1 MASQYSLLR
10 NYGEYVSPYNLDLIA
25 QSMGYM
31 QQKVDTNRE
40 MLNQYAD
47 SLLNVDI
54 IKPQDR
60 EYLQS
65 RLQGLIQDVN
75 DAYRGSNLASGGV
88 ARQIKS
94 YIGQA
99 MDERVL
105 NAVAGTREFR
115 KLQKTIEDIKLNDPE
130 KYSPVNEGMAYMPA
144 IAWIEDGKVG
154 SRLQPLHYTPYYD
167 YSDEVDGMMKQ
178 AVGNRKAKKVYSFP
192 SGQRDGDMIVTTID
206 SYTPEEIIEDITPSL
221 SQRALAQINLEG
233 QYMALTNPGL
243 FNQATTADFVKRYT
257 DVYDKKERALL
268 GEIKNAAGDQNK
280 LVGLNARLSALR
292 AHRQKFVDEANS
304 FIGQSYDPARAGAFI
319 VRNEFLNG
327 VANRWSYD
335 NSYSEMAVDDAYFK
349 RREADRA
356 DANLEIARKNLE
368 LRAKEL
374 EIKAAEAAG
383 KTGKTGDKDANGI
396 PTGSPG
402 TVVTIAS
409 NVEKEVG
416 SVEDFYERYG
426 INENNKTGSL
436 AKIKN
441 SMTVENI
448 QAIDDDI
455 DIHPERYADC
465 QTEADKYYKYFLN
478 NGGASSPMIAD
489 KEEYLRFVG
498 YYNKE
503 VRYNNISG
511 QAEKA
516 WDNFLNAPSSEN
528 NNFSVWEQTL
538 INIAKGNEGLIGF
551 GRGLDIW
558 TDRGIMNASEVI
570 GSTGMIPIGGRMMS
584 AIDVLKVSSLAGL
597 IAEFSG
603 NIIPGTRSAQNE
615 YKEKLL
621 LNELNKLMGTNMSIE
636 QLQIAKSRKRKS
648 TILVS
653 PTAGAANVNYND
665 SINYPDERMNALHD
679 IINRAITDNRAAVG
693 HKWGNYSIKKLI
705 NDAYSEYE
713 NVYDTTKDQ
722 WGMRAYT
729 LTRDQDEVT
738 YDKML
743 NIYTHNGGNKKG
755 LVNLSATLDDEGQ
768 AWIIGNYEVNHA
780 GPRKDMEYGGGQN
793 RIAVRYKDL
802 LDNGIPVYR
811 SSDEIQAQHYK
822 SPAPVSVSFPSDTNK
837 DYGRFMYN
845 NFPELPYASKTDAIN
860 FALSTNLIGQ
870 FSKRNDPIVYY
881 SDGKNYADVRQTLN
895 SADNGRMIEEKA
907 FFMAAMDNA
916 DLFKVSVD
924 GTKGNGKFVEVS
936 IYDKDNMD
944 EPLVTYE
951 EPNLAYVDR
960 VAELMQVC
968 PQVFYIRAIDR
979 ILSKEYQNF
988 SMPESEGYRT
998 ADMQAILSVGKV
1010 AADMDANINKYLKI
1024 KEE

>member
-60 EYLQS
+60 EYIQS

-144 IAWIEDGKVG
+144 MAWMEDGKVG

-280 LVGLNARLSALR
+280 LAGLNARLGALR
-292 AHRQKFVDEANS
+292 ARRQKFVDEANS

-383 KTGKTGDKDANGI
+383 KSGKTGDKDENGI
-396 PTGSPG
+396 PAGSPG

-441 SMTVENI
+441 SMTADNI
-448 QAIDDDI
+448 QAINDDI
-455 DIHPERYADC
+455 ELNPQKYADC

-516 WDNFLNAPSSEN
+516 WDDFLNVPSSKN
-528 NNFSVWEQTL
+528 DNLSVIEQ
-538 INIAKGNEGLIGF
+538 NILDIADGTEGLIGN

-558 TDRGIMNASEVI
+558 TDYGVINAGDIADAIKVDKDYTLS
-570 GSTGMIPIGGRMMS
+570 IGGEPMR
-584 AIDVLKVSSLAGL
+584 AIDVLKLSALSAM
-597 IAEFSG
+597 IAEFNSSDFSRKSS
-603 NIIPGTRSAQNE
+603 NIHL
-615 YKEKLL
+615 EKLIL
-621 LNELNKLMGTNMSIE
+621 KEINSIAGTNYTQK
-636 QLQIAKSRKRKS
+636 QLEGVK
-648 TILVS
+648 
-653 PTAGAANVNYND
+653 AGAYAGVGPTSIRHGLND
-665 SINYPDERMNALHD
+665 KDRAIFD
-679 IINRAITDNRAAVG
+679 IIFHAQTEAGVLFGRE
-693 HKWGNYSIKKLI
+693 WGNYSVKKLI
-705 NDAYSEYE
+705 QDAYSAYE

-729 LTRDQDEVT
+729 LTRDQDEAT

-768 AWIIGNYEVNHA
+768 AWIIGNYEVNYA
-780 GPRKDMEYGGGQN
+780 GPRKDIEYGGGQN

-802 LDNGIPVYR
+802 IDNGIPVYR

-822 SPAPVSVSFPSDTNK
+822 SPAPVPVSFPSDTNK

-881 SDGKNYADVRQTLN
+881 SDGKSYADVRQTLN

-916 DLFKVSVD
+916 DLFKVSID
-924 GTKGNGKFVEVS
+924 GTKGNGNFVEVS

-944 EPLVTYE
+944 KPLVTYE
-951 EPNLAYVDR
+951 ESNLAYVDR
-960 VAELMQVC
+960 VAELLQVC
-968 PQVFYIRAIDR
+968 PQVFYVRAIER
-979 ILSKEYQNF
+979 TLNKEYQNF
-988 SMPESEGYRT
+988 SIPESEGYRT

-1010 AADMDANINKYLKI
+1010 AADMDANINKFLKI

>member
-144 IAWIEDGKVG
+144 MAWMEDGKVG

-268 GEIKNAAGDQNK
+268 GEIKNSAGDQNK
-280 LVGLNARLSALR
+280 LAGLNARLGALR
-292 AHRQKFVDEANS
+292 AHRQKFVDEASS

-349 RREADRA
+349 RRDADRA
-356 DANLEIARKNLE
+356 DAYLEIARKN
-368 LRAKEL
+368 L

-383 KTGKTGDKDANGI
+383 KSGKTSDNGENGI
-396 PTGSPG
+396 PAGSPG

-441 SMTVENI
+441 SMTADNI
-448 QAIDDDI
+448 QAINDDI
-455 DIHPERYADC
+455 ELNPQKYADC

-511 QAEKA
+511 QADKA
-516 WDNFLNAPSSEN
+516 WDDILNIISQDDERYTV
-528 NNFSVWEQTL
+528 FEKMLVD
-538 INIAKGNEGLIGF
+538 IASGRKNSGLLQN
-551 GRGLDIW
+551 GRGLD
-558 TDRGIMNASEVI
+558 V
-570 GSTGMIPIGGRMMS
+570 
-584 AIDVLKVSSLAGL
+584 
-597 IAEFSG
+597 
-603 NIIPGTRSAQNE
+603 
-615 YKEKLL
+615 
-621 LNELNKLMGTNMSIE
+621 
-636 QLQIAKSRKRKS
+636 
-648 TILVS
+648 
-653 PTAGAANVNYND
+653 
-665 SINYPDERMNALHD
+665 
-679 IINRAITDNRAAVG
+679 ITDNGIFNAEDILKMDSVSIGGKKMTPIEALKLSALSGMIGELTNNIYLLTTGSKNLFFEKKLLREMYKIMGVELSESAVNLARESSRSADAPFNLLPDSWGG
-693 HKWGNYSIKKLI
+693 HAIDFGDKRKNVLFDIISYGVFQSKRLLSREWGNYPVKQLFE
-705 NDAYSEYE
+705 DAYAAYE

-729 LTRDQDEVT
+729 LTRDQDEDT
-738 YDKML
+738 YDEML
-743 NIYTHNGGNKKG
+743 NIYAHNGGNKKG
-755 LVNLSATLDDEGQ
+755 LVNLSATIDEEGQ
-768 AWIIGNYEVNHA
+768 AWIIGNYEKQNTLGIEH
-780 GPRKDMEYGGGQN
+780 GGEQN

-822 SPAPVSVSFPSDTNK
+822 SPAPVPVSFPSDTNK

-881 SDGKNYADVRQTLN
+881 SDGKSYADVRRTLN

-907 FFMAAMDNA
+907 FYMAAMDNA
-916 DLFKVSVD
+916 DLFKVSID
-924 GTKGNGKFVEVS
+924 GTKGNGNFVEVS

-944 EPLVTYE
+944 KPLVTYE
-951 EPNLAYVDR
+951 ESNLAYVDR
-960 VAELMQVC
+960 VAELIQVC
-968 PQVFYIRAIDR
+968 PQVFYVRAIDR
-979 ILSKEYQNF
+979 ILNKEYQNF
-988 SMPESEGYRT
+988 SIPESEGYRT

>member
-144 IAWIEDGKVG
+144 MAWMEDGKVG

-167 YSDEVDGMMKQ
+167 YSEEVDGMMKQ
-178 AVGNRKAKKVYSFP
+178 AVSNRKAKKVYSFP

-280 LVGLNARLSALR
+280 LAGLNARLGALR

-335 NSYSEMAVDDAYFK
+335 NSYSEMAVDEAYLK

-383 KTGKTGDKDANGI
+383 KTGKTGDKDGNGI
-396 PTGSPG
+396 PAGSPG

-416 SVEDFYERYG
+416 SVEDFYEKYG

-441 SMTVENI
+441 SMTADNI
-448 QAIDDDI
+448 QAINDDI
-455 DIHPERYADC
+455 ELNPQKYADC

-516 WDNFLNAPSSEN
+516 WDNFLNAPSSKN
-528 NNFSVWEQTL
+528 DNFSIFEQ
-538 INIAKGNEGLIGF
+538 NILDIADGTEGLIGN
-551 GRGLDIW
+551 GRGLDVW
-558 TDRGIMNASEVI
+558 TDDGIINAVDI
-570 GSTGMIPIGGRMMS
+570 AHAVKNDKDFALNLGGKPMR
-584 AIDVLKVSSLAGL
+584 AIDVLKVSALAGMIVDNL
-597 IAEFSG
+597 TH
-603 NIIPGTRSAQNE
+603 IPNNSKRPKNE
-615 YKEKLL
+615 YKEKLIL
-621 LNELNKLMGTNMSIE
+621 KELNKLMGTNMTFE
-636 QLQIAKSRKRKS
+636 QLQIAKERFRIVPFEKVTNTYHKN
-648 TILVS
+648 IIDY
-653 PTAGAANVNYND
+653 G
-665 SINYPDERMNALHD
+665 DESMNALHD
-679 IINRAITDNRAAVG
+679 IITSNVSRINLPYR
-693 HKWGNYSIKKLI
+693 KWENYSVKKLFE
-705 NDAYSEYE
+705 DAYAAYE

-729 LTRDQDEVT
+729 LTRDQDEAM

-755 LVNLSATLDDEGQ
+755 LVNLSATLDEEGQ
-768 AWIIGNYEVNHA
+768 AWLIGNYEKQNTLGIEH
-780 GPRKDMEYGGGQN
+780 GGEQN

-802 LDNGIPVYR
+802 LDNGITVYR

-822 SPAPVSVSFPSDTNK
+822 SPAPVPVSFPSDTNK

-881 SDGKNYADVRQTLN
+881 SDGKSYADVRQTLN

-907 FFMAAMDNA
+907 FYMAAMDNA
-916 DLFKVSVD
+916 DLFKVFVD
-924 GTKGNGKFVEVS
+924 GTKGNGEFVEVS

-944 EPLVTYE
+944 KPLITYE

-979 ILSKEYQNF
+979 ILNKEYQNF
-988 SMPESEGYRT
+988 SIPESEGYRT

>member
-144 IAWIEDGKVG
+144 MAWMEDGKVG

-280 LVGLNARLSALR
+280 LAGLNARLGALR
-292 AHRQKFVDEANS
+292 ARRQKFVDEANS

-335 NSYSEMAVDDAYFK
+335 NSYSEMAVDEAYLK

-383 KTGKTGDKDANGI
+383 KSGKTGDKDENGI
-396 PTGSPG
+396 PAGSPG

-441 SMTVENI
+441 SMTAENI
-448 QAIDDDI
+448 QAINDDI
-455 DIHPERYADC
+455 ELNPQKYADC

-478 NGGASSPMIAD
+478 NGGAASPMIAD

-516 WDNFLNAPSSEN
+516 WDDILNAPSSEN
-528 NNFSVWEQTL
+528 RNRSVLEQTL
-538 INIAKGNEGLIGF
+538 INIASGKEGLIGN
-551 GRGLDIW
+551 GRGLDVW
-558 TDRGIMNASEVI
+558 TDFGISNAQDLLEYDASK
-570 GSTGMIPIGGRMMS
+570 IGGNDVFNE
-584 AIDVLKVSSLAGL
+584 DVLKLSA
-597 IAEFSG
+597 IASMIG
-603 NIIPGTRSAQNE
+603 
-615 YKEKLL
+615 
-621 LNELNKLMGTNMSIE
+621 ELMHRHSE
-636 QLQIAKSRKRKS
+636 KSRNPEFERALLKEFNKTYAKFVDEDDVPPTITIEDLQDIKSGVFKTGLYEYTGSRKDKS
-648 TILVS
+648 NQKL
-653 PTAGAANVNYND
+653 
-665 SINYPDERMNALHD
+665 ALMDLLAHGISKSYD
-679 IINRAITDNRAAVG
+679 IFSRE
-693 HKWGNYSIKKLI
+693 WGNYSVKQLFE
-705 NDAYSEYE
+705 DAYAAYE

-729 LTRDQDEVT
+729 LTRDQDEAT
-738 YDKML
+738 YDEML

-755 LVNLSATLDDEGQ
+755 LVNLSVTLDDEGQ
-768 AWIIGNYEVNHA
+768 AWIIGNYEKQNTLGIEH
-780 GPRKDMEYGGGQN
+780 GGEQN
-793 RIAVRYKDL
+793 RVAVRYKDL
-802 LDNGIPVYR
+802 IDNGIPVYR
-811 SSDEIQAQHYK
+811 SSDEIQAQYYK
-822 SPAPVSVSFPSDTNK
+822 SPAPVPVSFPSDTNK

-881 SDGKNYADVRQTLN
+881 SDGKSYADVRRTLN

-907 FFMAAMDNA
+907 FYMAAMDNA
-916 DLFKVSVD
+916 DLFKVSID
-924 GTKGNGKFVEVS
+924 GTKGNGDFVEVS

-944 EPLVTYE
+944 KPLVTYE
-951 EPNLAYVDR
+951 ESNLTYVDR

-979 ILSKEYQNF
+979 ILNKEYQNF
-988 SMPESEGYRT
+988 SIPESEGYRT

-1024 KEE
+1024 REE

>member
-144 IAWIEDGKVG
+144 MAWMEDGKVG

-221 SQRALAQINLEG
+221 SQMALAQINLEG

-280 LVGLNARLSALR
+280 LAGLNARLGALR

-383 KTGKTGDKDANGI
+383 KSGKTGDKDENGI
-396 PTGSPG
+396 PAGSPG

-441 SMTVENI
+441 SMTAENI
-448 QAIDDDI
+448 QAINDDI
-455 DIHPERYADC
+455 ELNPQKYADC

-516 WDNFLNAPSSEN
+516 WDDFLNAPSSEN
-528 NNFSVWEQTL
+528 PNFSVWEQTL
-538 INIAKGNEGLIGF
+538 IDIAKEGEGLMGF

-558 TDRGIMNASEVI
+558 TDRGIMNADEVI

-597 IAEFSG
+597 IGEFSG
-603 NIIPGTRSAQNE
+603 NIIPGTRGAQNE
-615 YKEKLL
+615 YKEKLI
-621 LNELNKLMGTNMSIE
+621 LNEINKLMGTDMTIE
-636 QLQIAKSRKRKS
+636 QLQVAKRRSRIA
-648 TILVS
+648 TVYS
-653 PTAGAANVNYND
+653 PSAVGGSNQGYLDYNID
-665 SINYPDERMNALHD
+665 YGDTKMNALHD
-679 IINRAITDNRAAVG
+679 IINHAILKSRSAFG
-693 HKWGNYSIKKLI
+693 HEWGNYSVKKLI
-705 NDAYSEYE
+705 EDAYAAYE

-729 LTRDQDEVT
+729 LTRDQDEAT

-755 LVNLSATLDDEGQ
+755 LVNLSATIDEEGQ
-768 AWIIGNYEVNHA
+768 AWIIGNYEKQNTLGIEH
-780 GPRKDMEYGGGQN
+780 GGEQN

-802 LDNGIPVYR
+802 IDNGIPVYR

-822 SPAPVSVSFPSDTNK
+822 SPAPVPVSFPSDTNK

-881 SDGKNYADVRQTLN
+881 SDGRSYADVRQTLN

-907 FFMAAMDNA
+907 FYMAAMDNA
-916 DLFKVSVD
+916 DLFKVSID
-924 GTKGNGKFVEVS
+924 GTKGNGNFVEVS

-944 EPLVTYE
+944 KPLVTYE
-951 EPNLAYVDR
+951 ENNVAYVDR

-979 ILSKEYQNF
+979 ILNKEYQNF
-988 SMPESEGYRT
+988 SIPESEGYRT

>member
-144 IAWIEDGKVG
+144 MAWMEDGKVG

-280 LVGLNARLSALR
+280 LAGLNARLGALR

-356 DANLEIARKNLE
+356 DANLEIARKNLD

-383 KTGKTGDKDANGI
+383 KSGKTGDKDGNGI
-396 PTGSPG
+396 PAGSPG

-426 INENNKTGSL
+426 TNENSKNGSL

-441 SMTVENI
+441 SMTADNI
-448 QAIDDDI
+448 QAINDDI
-455 DIHPERYADC
+455 ELNPQKYADC

-516 WDNFLNAPSSEN
+516 WDDFLNAPSSEN
-528 NNFSVWEQTL
+528 PNFSVWEQTL
-538 INIAKGNEGLIGF
+538 IDIAKEGEGLMGF

-558 TDRGIMNASEVI
+558 TDRGIMNADEVI

-597 IAEFSG
+597 IGEFSG
-603 NIIPGTRSAQNE
+603 NIVPGTRGAQNE
-615 YKEKLL
+615 YKEKLI
-621 LNELNKLMGTNMSIE
+621 LNEINKLMGTDMTIE
-636 QLQIAKSRKRKS
+636 QLQVAKRRSRIA
-648 TILVS
+648 TVYS
-653 PTAGAANVNYND
+653 PSAVGGSNQGYLDYNID
-665 SINYPDERMNALHD
+665 YGDTKMNALHD
-679 IINRAITDNRAAVG
+679 IINHAILKSRSAFG
-693 HKWGNYSIKKLI
+693 HEWGNYSVKKLI
-705 NDAYSEYE
+705 EDAYSAYE

-729 LTRDQDEVT
+729 LTRDQDEAT
-738 YDKML
+738 YDEML

-755 LVNLSATLDDEGQ
+755 LVNLSATIDEEGQ
-768 AWIIGNYEVNHA
+768 AWIIGNYEKQNTLGIEH
-780 GPRKDMEYGGGQN
+780 GGEQN

-802 LDNGIPVYR
+802 IDNGIPVYR

-822 SPAPVSVSFPSDTNK
+822 SPAPVPVSFPSDTNK

-870 FSKRNDPIVYY
+870 FSKRNDLIVYY
-881 SDGKNYADVRQTLN
+881 SDGKSYADVRQTLN

-907 FFMAAMDNA
+907 FYMAAMDNA

-924 GTKGNGKFVEVS
+924 GTKGNGEFVEVS

-944 EPLVTYE
+944 EPLITYE
-951 EPNLAYVDR
+951 EPNIAYVDR

-979 ILSKEYQNF
+979 ILNKEYQNF
-988 SMPESEGYRT
+988 SIPESEGYRT

>member
-280 LVGLNARLSALR
+280 LAGLNARLSALR

-383 KTGKTGDKDANGI
+383 KSGKTGDKDANGI

-441 SMTVENI
+441 SMTAENI
-448 QAIDDDI
+448 QAINDDI

-528 NNFSVWEQTL
+528 PNLSVWEQTL
-538 INIAKGNEGLIGF
+538 INIARGKEGVIVNGK
-551 GRGLDIW
+551 GLDVW
-558 TDRGIMNASEVI
+558 TDDGIINAE
-570 GSTGMIPIGGRMMS
+570 
-584 AIDVLKVSSLAGL
+584 DVLKTGTVYIGGVGLSPIDALKISSLAGL
-597 IAEFSG
+597 IGEFSG
-603 NIIPGTRSAQNE
+603 NIIPGTRGAQNE
-615 YKEKLL
+615 YKEKLI
-621 LNELNKLMGTNMSIE
+621 LNEINKLMGTNMTIE
-636 QLQIAKSRKRKS
+636 QLQVAKRRSRIA
-648 TILVS
+648 TVYS
-653 PTAGAANVNYND
+653 PSAVGGFNQGYLDYNID
-665 SINYPDERMNALHD
+665 YGDTKMNALHD
-679 IINRAITDNRAAVG
+679 IINHAILKSRSAFG
-693 HKWGNYSIKKLI
+693 HEWGNYSVKDLI
-705 NDAYSEYE
+705 EGAYSEYE

-729 LTRDQDEVT
+729 LTRDQDEET
-738 YDKML
+738 YDAML

-755 LVNLSATLDDEGQ
+755 LVNLSATLDEEGQ
-768 AWIIGNYEVNHA
+768 AWIIGNYEKKNTLGIEH
-780 GPRKDMEYGGGQN
+780 GGEQN

-881 SDGKNYADVRQTLN
+881 SDGKSYADVRQTLN

-951 EPNLAYVDR
+951 EPNIAYVDR

-979 ILSKEYQNF
+979 ILNKEYQNF

>member
-115 KLQKTIEDIKLNDPE
+115 KLQKTIEDIKLNDPD

-144 IAWIEDGKVG
+144 MAWMEDGKVG

-280 LVGLNARLSALR
+280 LAGLNARLGALR

-383 KTGKTGDKDANGI
+383 KSGKTGDKDENGI
-396 PTGSPG
+396 PAGSPG

-441 SMTVENI
+441 SMTADNI
-448 QAIDDDI
+448 QAINDDI
-455 DIHPERYADC
+455 ELNPQKYADC

-511 QAEKA
+511 QADKA
-516 WDNFLNAPSSEN
+516 WDDILNIISQDDERYTV
-528 NNFSVWEQTL
+528 FEKMLVD
-538 INIAKGNEGLIGF
+538 IASGRKNSGLLQN
-551 GRGLDIW
+551 GRGLDVI
-558 TDRGIMNASEVI
+558 TDNGIFNAEDILKMDSVSI
-570 GSTGMIPIGGRMMS
+570 GGKKMAPIEALKLSALAGMIGELTNNIYLLTTGSKNIFFEKKLLREMYKIMGVELSES
-584 AIDVLKVSSLAGL
+584 AVNLAR
-597 IAEFSG
+597 ES
-603 NIIPGTRSAQNE
+603 TRSADAPFN
-615 YKEKLL
+615 LL
-621 LNELNKLMGTNMSIE
+621 PSSLGGHTIDFGD
-636 QLQIAKSRKRKS
+636 KRK
-648 TILVS
+648 
-653 PTAGAANVNYND
+653 NV
-665 SINYPDERMNALHD
+665 LFD
-679 IINRAITDNRAAVG
+679 IISYGVFQSKRLLSRE
-693 HKWGNYSIKKLI
+693 WGNYPVKQLFE
-705 NDAYSEYE
+705 DAYAAYE

-729 LTRDQDEVT
+729 LTRDQDEDT
-738 YDKML
+738 YDEML
-743 NIYTHNGGNKKG
+743 NIYAHNGGNKKG
-755 LVNLSATLDDEGQ
+755 LVNLSATIDEEGQ
-768 AWIIGNYEVNHA
+768 AWIIGNYEKQNTLGIEH
-780 GPRKDMEYGGGQN
+780 GGEQN

-822 SPAPVSVSFPSDTNK
+822 SPAPVPVSFPSDTNK

-881 SDGKNYADVRQTLN
+881 SDGKSYADVRQTLN

-907 FFMAAMDNA
+907 FYMAAMDNA
-916 DLFKVSVD
+916 DLFKVSID
-924 GTKGNGKFVEVS
+924 GTKGNGDFVEVS

-944 EPLVTYE
+944 KPLVTYE
-951 EPNLAYVDR
+951 ESNLTYVDR

-979 ILSKEYQNF
+979 ILNKEYQNF
-988 SMPESEGYRT
+988 SIPESEGYRT

-1010 AADMDANINKYLKI
+1010 AADMDANINKYI
-1024 KEE
+1024 KTSHF

>member
-144 IAWIEDGKVG
+144 MAWMEDGKVG

-280 LVGLNARLSALR
+280 LAGLNARLGALR

-349 RREADRA
+349 RRDADRA

-383 KTGKTGDKDANGI
+383 KSGKTGDKDENGI
-396 PTGSPG
+396 PAGSPG

-441 SMTVENI
+441 SMTADNI
-448 QAIDDDI
+448 QAINDDI
-455 DIHPERYADC
+455 EINPQKYADC

-516 WDNFLNAPSSEN
+516 WDDFLNAPSSEN
-528 NNFSVWEQTL
+528 PNLSVWEQTL
-538 INIAKGNEGLIGF
+538 INIANGTEGLIGN
-551 GRGLDIW
+551 GRGLDVW
-558 TDRGIMNASEVI
+558 TDDGVVNADDI
-570 GSTGMIPIGGRMMS
+570 LKMGSVYIGGVGLS
-584 AIDVLKVSSLAGL
+584 PIDALKLSSLAGL
-597 IAEFSG
+597 IGEFTDISSDGTSMPFLERRLLDEINKIYNENYGYSDNITYDDLYDVKSG
-603 NIIPGTRSAQNE
+603 VFENESSYYTGAGMTPGIKRRDSYSRS
-615 YKEKLL
+615 KLAFL
-621 LNELNKLMGTNMSIE
+621 DLISHG
-636 QLQIAKSRKRKS
+636 IARSVN
-648 TILVS
+648 LVS
-653 PTAGAANVNYND
+653 R
-665 SINYPDERMNALHD
+665 E
-679 IINRAITDNRAAVG
+679 
-693 HKWGNYSIKKLI
+693 WGNYSIKKFMQ
-705 NDAYSEYE
+705 DAYAVYE

-729 LTRDQDEVT
+729 LTRDQDEAT
-738 YDKML
+738 YDEML

-755 LVNLSATLDDEGQ
+755 LVNLSATIDEEGQ
-768 AWIIGNYEVNHA
+768 AWIIGNYEKQNTLGIEH
-780 GPRKDMEYGGGQN
+780 GGEQN
-793 RIAVRYKDL
+793 RVAVRYKDL

-822 SPAPVSVSFPSDTNK
+822 SPAPVPVSFPSDTNK

-881 SDGKNYADVRQTLN
+881 SDGKSYADVRQTLN

-907 FFMAAMDNA
+907 FYMAAMDNA

-924 GTKGNGKFVEVS
+924 GTKGNGEFVEVS

-944 EPLVTYE
+944 EPLITYE
-951 EPNLAYVDR
+951 EPNIAYVDR

-979 ILSKEYQNF
+979 ILNKEYQNF
-988 SMPESEGYRT
+988 SIPESEGYRT